1 MFENKY
7 KRFDSMKKISIIFSD
22 IIGNIAP
29 EIYGHF
35 SEHIG
40 GVIYGGIWVGK
51 DSDIPNI
58 KGWRKDFIE
67 KFKKINPPVL
77 RWPGGCFAETYH
89 WRDGI
94 GENRP
99 TRPNWWGFVDGKYEP
114 NEVGTHEFMD
124 LCEILNTK
132 PYFAVNITSITPM
145 EARDWMDYC
154 LSPRGATTL
163 ALEREANGHP
173 EPFDIP
179 YWGVGNENW
188 GDGGNMTPD
197 YYALEYRR
205 FAAVLNNL
213 KRKEDKLFVGGANAA
228 DYFWTHDVCQNLST
242 AKCTKFDGLT
252 YHFYARPGV
261 EGIDFD
267 ENGWNTIIEVANK
280 MDYLIK
286 RNYAIAQGF
295 GLEKNMKLVV
305 DEWGCWYKWGSG
317 PSKGKNLFEQQSTVR
332 DAVVSALTLNIFN
345 NNCDKVQMAN
355 VAQVCNNL
363 HALFLADENNFIETP
378 TYYVF
383 DMFKGHQ
390 GGNALKTVVS
400 NNAELENSVSVSSSI
415 KDDVLTITLANLS
428 CKDDAE
434 ISLDLLGNNREIT
447 SSYCVILQGKNITD
461 YNTFENPHTVIPEC
475 ERSIDITKPLTLPK
489 ASVML
494 IKTNFK

>member
-1 MFENKY
+1 
-7 KRFDSMKKISIIFSD
+7 MKKVSIVFPD
-22 IIGNIAP
+22 KIGEIAP

-51 DSDIPNI
+51 DFKIPNI
-58 KGWRKDFIE
+58 NGWRKEFIE

-99 TRPNWWGFVDGKYEP
+99 IRRNWWDFADGKFEP
-114 NEVGTHEFMD
+114 NEVGTHEFME
-124 LCEILNTK
+124 LCKILGTK
-132 PYFAVNITSITPM
+132 PYFAINITSITPM

-154 LSPRGATTL
+154 LSPKGTTTL

-179 YWGVGNENW
+179 YWGIGNENW
-188 GDGGNMTPD
+188 GDGGEMTPD
-197 YYALEYRR
+197 YYALEYRK
-205 FAAVLNNL
+205 FSAVLKNL

-228 DYFWTHDVCQNLST
+228 DYFWTEDVCKNLSKT
-242 AKCTKFDGLT
+242 RHTKYDGLT
-252 YHFYARPGV
+252 YHFYARPG
-261 EGIDFD
+261 
-267 ENGWNTIIEVANK
+267 ENGVDFGEDGWKKIIQVANQ
-280 MDYLIK
+280 MDYLINRHFSFAK
-286 RNYAIAQGF
+286 AYGI
-295 GLEKNMKLVV
+295 EDKMKLVV
-305 DEWGCWYKWGSG
+305 DEWGCWYKGGSG

-363 HALFLADENNFIETP
+363 HALFLAENEKFIETP

-383 DMFKGHQ
+383 DMFKDHQ
-390 GGNALKTVVS
+390 GGKALKTVVS
-400 NNAELENSVSVSSSI
+400 NNETLENSVSVSSSV
-415 KDDVLTITLANLS
+415 KDNTLTVTLANLS
-428 CKDDAE
+428 CTDDAE
-434 ISLDLLGNNREIT
+434 LKLDLLGNEQKVISSTAVLLKGEHIT
-447 SSYCVILQGKNITD
+447 SH
-461 YNTFENPHTVIPEC
+461 NTFENPYTVVPKE
-475 ERSIDITKPLTLPK
+475 EKAIDLSAPITLPK
-489 ASVML
+489 AAVML
-494 IKTNFK
+494 ITVKLN